1 MADWDA
7 TEDFEYSV
15 GGLNGQN
22 GGTNWSGAW
31 STDAGLTV
39 VSSPTFS
46 GSGAC
51 AFNNVTGCD
60 GSRALSTS
68 VTSGIVRIYMYA
80 TNVPTLAKGFFPAL
94 FRDGGTIEFRLSW
107 GVDVSGN
114 NVGFGNGTSTE
125 TIGVTPAAATWHYAD
140 VEFDQANNRARASFN
155 GGAWSNYVTA
165 AGGTFA
171 EIDNIRL
178 TNGDANASDQGYYID
193 DIGVGTGP
201 PVVVSEEVRHDFITL
216 GVGT

>member
-1 MADWDA
+1 MAAWDA
-7 TEDFEYSV
+7 TEGFEYAE

-39 VSSPTFS
+39 VASPVFA

-60 GSRALSTS
+60 GNRGLGTS
-68 VTSGIVRIYMYA
+68 VTSGIMRIYMYA
-80 TNVPTLAKGFFPAL
+80 ANAPTLARGFFPAL
-94 FRDGGTIEFRLSW
+94 FRDGTTIEFRLSW
-107 GVDVSGN
+107 GVDVAGN
-114 NVGFGNGTSTE
+114 NIGFGNGTTTE
-125 TIGVTPAAATWHYAD
+125 TVAASPATSTWHYVE
-140 VEFDQANNRARASFN
+140 VEFDQANNRARALFN
-155 GGAWSNYVTA
+155 GGAWGNYVTA

-178 TNGDANASDQGYYID
+178 TNGDSNASDQGYYID
-193 DIGVGTGP
+193 AIGVGTGP
-201 PVVVSEEVRHDFITL
+201 TPPAAANNFLSL
-216 GVGT
+216 MGVGT